1 MSRHSKWAKVKQ
13 FKGAID
19 AKRSA
24 SFTKLA
30 REITVSAKEKGPDP
44 NMNARL
50 RTAITRARDASMPR
64 DAIERAIQRASGAG
78 GEGQIDSLMYEAY
91 VPGGAAIIIE

>member
-1 MSRHSKWAKVKQ
+1 MSGHSKWHKVRQ

-30 REITVSAKEKGPDP
+30 REITVAARDKGPDP
-44 NMNARL
+44 EFNFQL
-50 RTAITRARDASMPR
+50 RP
-64 DAIERAIQRASGAG
+64 
-78 GEGQIDSLMYEAY
+78 
-91 VPGGAAIIIE
+91 